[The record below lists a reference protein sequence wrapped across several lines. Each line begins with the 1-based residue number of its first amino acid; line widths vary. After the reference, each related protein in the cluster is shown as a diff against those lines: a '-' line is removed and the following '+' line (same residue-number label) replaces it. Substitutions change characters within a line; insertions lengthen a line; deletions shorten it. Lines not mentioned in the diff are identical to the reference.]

1 MAPPTDV
8 RRLRRLAAHLRGSAT
23 CSASPG
29 AVGGAAAGWAAVE
42 GPDAAS
48 ILAQVSDPLG
58 ALARGDIPGIVIRGA
73 YSQHQCGPLV
83 ERLVE
88 RELMRPP
95 GAPVEHITPRETVP
109 VVDGAG
115 NRVGEGDQ
123 LPQKGWR
130 YAATPSIEALCA
142 IPPPTT
148 PQARLGAR
156 CPL

>member
-1 MAPPTDV
+1 MVSGAS
-8 RRLRRLAAHLRGSAT
+8 GS
-23 CSASPG
+23 
-29 AVGGAAAGWAAVE
+29 WAAVE

-73 YSQHQCGPLV
+73 YRRHQCGPLV

-95 GAPVEHITPRETVP
+95 GAPVEYITPRETVP

-148 PQARLGAR
+148 PKPASRDV
-156 CPL
+156 P